1 MSGQKSKDNQYY
13 TSSFYTAVFLM
24 LRGLELISIQPS
36 SNPNRSVFVLKDSP
50 SRQEILR
57 AFNFAEE
64 NSPEVL
70 VDFRKAVTVIKSLKE
85 RLYSEKV

>member
-1 MSGQKSKDNQYY
+1 MSGQKLEKNQYY
-13 TSSFYTAVFLM
+13 TSSFYTVVFLM

-36 SNPNRSVFVLKDSP
+36 SNPNRFVFVLTDSP
-50 SRQEILR
+50 NRQDLLK

-85 RLYSEKV
+85 RLYSEKL